1 MNSPTLDLRTVLGWL
16 VMLLLAATIGSLAL
30 PDFNSLTW
38 KLGVA
43 ALVAIILWLIY
54 PKGKSS

>member
-1 MNSPTLDLRTVLGWL
+1 
-16 VMLLLAATIGSLAL
+16 MLLLASAIGSLAL
-30 PDFNSLTW
+30 PGFNSLTW
-38 KLGVA
+38 KLGAA